1 MLSLSKM
8 NTGRLAATVN
18 HDASWYV
25 SIIAPI
31 GMDEEI
37 VREIERSTGA
47 METICAIRDK
57 KVQDYSI
64 EIDILS
70 KMIQSK
76 ELLFVPHKGEPLSG
90 VVPCDDG
97 FCYLM
102 SDIDAMLEA
111 IEGDR
116 CYV

>member
-18 HDASWYV
+18 HDVSWYV

-37 VREIERSTGA
+37 VIEIERTTGA
-47 METICAIRDK
+47 IETICAIRDK
-57 KVQDYSI
+57 KVQDHSI
-64 EIDILS
+64 EVNIFS
-70 KMIQSK
+70 TMIPSQES
-76 ELLFVPHKGEPLSG
+76 LFVPHKGEPLSN

-111 IEGDR
+111 TEGDKY
-116 CYV
+116 YV

>member
-31 GMDEEI
+31 GMGEEI
-37 VREIERSTGA
+37 VREIERTTGA
-47 METICAIRDK
+47 METICTTRDK

-64 EIDILS
+64 EVNIFS
-70 KMIQSK
+70 KMIPSQES
-76 ELLFVPHKGEPLSG
+76 LFVPHKGEPLSN

-111 IEGDR
+111 TEGDMY
-116 CYV
+116 YV